1 MSDHFIKRISVS
13 LLRAPL
19 SQSFRTAL
27 GEHKVMD
34 NVLFTLKL
42 SDGTKGFGEAAVA
55 PHITAE
61 TVAETTRNLRL
72 TGNFLIGQRVS
83 DYLRISTELHARLP
97 KNKSAVAAIEMAL
110 LDAFT
115 RQWKIPLWKFF
126 GQRAR
131 RLKTDITIVI
141 ADLAETEETVKK
153 FYHQGFRT
161 FKIKIGRDQDLDFK
175 RVVAVQRLT
184 RNSHLILDA
193 NQGYS
198 AEETLQ
204 FLKRIQRAGVRP
216 ILLEQPVPKND
227 WEGLKKVSRS
237 TKIPVCADES
247 VASLADALRAIREKA
262 VPVINI
268 KLMKCGML
276 HAREIAGLARCAGIK
291 LMIGGMMESSLA
303 MTAAAH
309 LAAGMGCFDYIDL
322 DTPFFIQRGFDK
334 NPYLSACGVYDL
346 RNAKKGIGIEP
357 MKKNKTKKLKV
368 KA

>member
-1 MSDHFIKRISVS
+1 MSVHFIKRISVS

-126 GQRAR
+126 GPRAR
-131 RLKTDITIVI
+131 RQTDITIVI
-141 ADLAETEETVKK
+141 AV
-153 FYHQGFRT
+153 
-161 FKIKIGRDQDLDFK
+161 
-175 RVVAVQRLT
+175 
-184 RNSHLILDA
+184 
-193 NQGYS
+193 
-198 AEETLQ
+198 
-204 FLKRIQRAGVRP
+204 
-216 ILLEQPVPKND
+216 
-227 WEGLKKVSRS
+227 
-237 TKIPVCADES
+237 
-247 VASLADALRAIREKA
+247 
-262 VPVINI
+262 
-268 KLMKCGML
+268 
-276 HAREIAGLARCAGIK
+276 
-291 LMIGGMMESSLA
+291 
-303 MTAAAH
+303 
-309 LAAGMGCFDYIDL
+309 
-322 DTPFFIQRGFDK
+322 
-334 NPYLSACGVYDL
+334 
-346 RNAKKGIGIEP
+346 
-357 MKKNKTKKLKV
+357 
-368 KA
+368 